1 MKVLKASVELKE
13 NLMSIDFQDITI
25 IANPEQAQVRDGSRR
40 HSKKFPFQL
49 SGAPT
54 PEWVALFNREWAMR
68 TVSNRSASVHGDILV
83 LECAIEE
90 LPLLAENLEVDMT
103 TANQQYRERLLR
115 QKVKEQESGDE
126 GQERER
132 TDDNAAIIDALAK
145 LKER

>member
-1 MKVLKASVELKE
+1 
-13 NLMSIDFQDITI
+13 MSIEFQDITI

-40 HSKKFPFQL
+40 HSKKFPFRL

-68 TVSNRSASVHGDILV
+68 TVSNRAASVHGDILV

-103 TANQQYRERLLR
+103 AANQQYRERMLR

-132 TDDNAAIIDALAK
+132 TDDNAAIIDALAQ

>member
-1 MKVLKASVELKE
+1 
-13 NLMSIDFQDITI
+13 MSIDFQDITI
-25 IANPEQAQVRDGSRR
+25 IANPQQAQVRDGSRR

-68 TVSNRSASVHGDILV
+68 TVSNRAASVHGDILV
-83 LECAIEE
+83 LECTIEE

-103 TANQQYRERLLR
+103 AANQQYRERMLR

-132 TDDNAAIIDALAK
+132 TDDNAAMIDALAK

>member
-1 MKVLKASVELKE
+1 
-13 NLMSIDFQDITI
+13 MSIDFKDITI

-49 SGAPT
+49 SEAPT

-68 TVSNRSASVHGDILV
+68 TVSNRAASVHGDILV

-103 TANQQYRERLLR
+103 AANQQYREGCHVR
-115 QKVKEQESGDE
+115 K
-126 GQERER
+126 
-132 TDDNAAIIDALAK
+132 
-145 LKER
+145 

>member
-1 MKVLKASVELKE
+1 
-13 NLMSIDFQDITI
+13 MSIDFQDITI

-40 HSKKFPFQL
+40 HSKKFPSNFL
-49 SGAPT
+49 APT

-68 TVSNRSASVHGDILV
+68 TVSNRAASVHGDILV

-90 LPLLAENLEVDMT
+90 LPLLAENLEVDIT
-103 TANQQYRERLLR
+103 AANQQYRERMLR

-132 TDDNAAIIDALAK
+132 TDDSAAITDALAK

>member
-1 MKVLKASVELKE
+1 
-13 NLMSIDFQDITI
+13 MSIDFQDITI
-25 IANPEQAQVRDGSRR
+25 IANPEQAHVRDGSRR

-68 TVSNRSASVHGDILV
+68 TVSNRAASVHGDILV

-103 TANQQYRERLLR
+103 AANQHYRERMLR

-132 TDDNAAIIDALAK
+132 TDDNAAIIDVLAK

>member
-1 MKVLKASVELKE
+1 
-13 NLMSIDFQDITI
+13 MSIDFKDITML
-25 IANPEQAQVRDGSRR
+25 ANPEQAQVRDGSRR

-49 SGAPT
+49 SEAPT

-68 TVSNRSASVHGDILV
+68 TVSNRAASVHGDILV

-103 TANQQYRERLLR
+103 AANQQYRERLSR
-115 QKVKEQESGDE
+115 QKVKEHQAGYQE
-126 GQERER
+126 QERER
-132 TDDNAAIIDALAK
+132 TDDDDAISEALSK

>member
-1 MKVLKASVELKE
+1 
-13 NLMSIDFQDITI
+13 MSIDFQDITI
-25 IANPEQAQVRDGSRR
+25 SANPEQVQVRDGSRR

-68 TVSNRSASVHGDILV
+68 TVSNRAASVHGDVLV

-103 TANQQYRERLLR
+103 TANQLYRERLSR
-115 QKVKEQESGDE
+115 QQVKEQQAGYQGRE
-126 GQERER
+126 QER
-132 TDDNAAIIDALAK
+132 TDDDVAISEALGK

>member
-1 MKVLKASVELKE
+1 
-13 NLMSIDFQDITI
+13 MSIDFKDISI

-49 SGAPT
+49 SEAPT

-68 TVSNRSASVHGDILV
+68 TVSNRAASVHGDILV
-83 LECAIEE
+83 LECDIEE
-90 LPLLAENLEVDMT
+90 LPLLADNLEVDMRA
-103 TANQQYRERLLR
+103 ANQRYRERLLR
-115 QKVKEQESGDE
+115 QNEKEQQAGYQ

-132 TDDNAAIIDALAK
+132 TDDDEAIGEALAK

>member
-1 MKVLKASVELKE
+1 
-13 NLMSIDFQDITI
+13 MSIDFQDITI

-49 SGAPT
+49 SSAPT

-68 TVSNRSASVHGDILV
+68 TVSNRAASVHGDILV

-90 LPLLAENLEVDMT
+90 LPLLAENLAVDMT
-103 TANQQYRERLLR
+103 TANQQYRERMLR

-126 GQERER
+126 GQDRER
-132 TDDNAAIIDALAK
+132 TDDNAAIIDALAR

>member
-1 MKVLKASVELKE
+1 
-13 NLMSIDFQDITI
+13 MSIDFQDITI

-49 SGAPT
+49 SEAPT
-54 PEWVALFNREWAMR
+54 PEWVAIFNREWAMR
-68 TVSNRSASVHGDILV
+68 TVSNRAASVHGDILV

-103 TANQQYRERLLR
+103 AANQQYRERMLR

-126 GQERER
+126 GQESER
-132 TDDNAAIIDALAK
+132 TDDNAAVIDALAK